1 METAHIIA
9 FWYATYHRLADK
21 GSLSY
26 PAYLYMIAEMDAAG
40 IKKGDRFNIQVPP
53 RRPRPRRPRRPRRRR

>member
-26 PAYLYMIAEMDAAG
+26 PAYLNMIAEMDAAG
-40 IKKGDRFNIQVPP
+40 IKKGDRFNIQVNVSAL
-53 RRPRPRRPRRPRRRR
+53 